1 MQFFEKKCRMCT
13 EKREINVYKS
23 ILNIGITPLHY
34 QSTIRTLITIIG
46 SKITIDEYL
55 GKNERGIAVSSMNLN
70 INRIWIYLTIE
81 PSFTAIF
88 QWMNPHCFLAT

>member
-1 MQFFEKKCRMCT
+1 M
-13 EKREINVYKS
+13 YKS

-55 GKNERGIAVSSMNLN
+55 VKNERGIAVSSMNLN
-70 INRIWIYLTIE
+70 INRI
-81 PSFTAIF
+81 
-88 QWMNPHCFLAT
+88 